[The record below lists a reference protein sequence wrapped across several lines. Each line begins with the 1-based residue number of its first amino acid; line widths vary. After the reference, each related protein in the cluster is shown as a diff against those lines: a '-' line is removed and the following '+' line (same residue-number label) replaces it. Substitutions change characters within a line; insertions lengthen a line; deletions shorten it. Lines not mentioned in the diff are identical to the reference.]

1 MPTPQLLLTDVFLP
15 ALVAAAV
22 MFLGYGLARL
32 MRLKSHFA
40 VPLALA
46 AGFCARFVAVTGA
59 IPAISVLHAPGTL
72 FYIGIYV
79 AILSAAA
86 MYMRGT
92 VLKSIGAVLVLAA
105 SYSYVLNGRLGDP
118 EMQAEAIGWIVAFT
132 AVGAAWCM
140 VFSRHAGE
148 GRSRFAAPVTM
159 ALLAT
164 LSSILLLM
172 SYSVTYGRLGL
183 ALAGAASATLL
194 VGLILK
200 AEPSAAMAVVF
211 TAVLGGLLLAGFN
224 FAELKLSN
232 LILIGVAPIL
242 LPLSKRLPGYR
253 KRRPATQLAWSLALV
268 SVPLLAALATTL
280 PAFMRTM
287 QEP

>member
-32 MRLKSHFA
+32 MRVKGHFA

-46 AGFCARFVAVTGA
+46 AGFCARFAAVTGA
-59 IPAISVLHAPGTL
+59 IPALSVLHATGTL

-86 MYMRGT
+86 MYMGGT

-105 SYSYVLNGRLGDP
+105 SYSYVLNGRLRDP

-140 VFSRHAGE
+140 VYNRCVGE
-148 GRSRFAAPVTM
+148 GKSRFAVPVTM
-159 ALLAT
+159 ALLAIF
-164 LSSILLLM
+164 SAILLLM
-172 SYSVTYGRLGL
+172 SYSVSYGRLGL
-183 ALAGAASATLL
+183 ALAGAVSATLL

-200 AEPSAAMAVVF
+200 TEPSAAMAVVF

-242 LPLSKRLPGYR
+242 LPLSKRLPAYR
-253 KRRPATQLAWSLALV
+253 KRRPATQFVWSVTLV
-268 SVPLLAALATTL
+268 AVPLLVAVATTL
-280 PAFMRTM
+280 PAFLRTM
-287 QEP
+287 QEQ